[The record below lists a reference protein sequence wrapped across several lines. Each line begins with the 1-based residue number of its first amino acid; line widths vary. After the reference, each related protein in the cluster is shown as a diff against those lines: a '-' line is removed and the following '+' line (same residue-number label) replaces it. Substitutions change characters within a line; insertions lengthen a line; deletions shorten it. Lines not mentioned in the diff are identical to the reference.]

1 MTVQSTDAREIS
13 TRSYE
18 KKYLTLE
25 QKNMIIEHK
34 ETTTDRNGRFYP
46 LDDAILH
53 HYTMVIY
60 LEKSL
65 ATIAAIFSRR
75 FGRKVGK
82 SLVHRIV
89 KNSEVLKNDLARRK
103 THSNRTRPMNE
114 DQAEFEIEE
123 SFRLF
128 VKGEKSQII
137 VDMQS

>member
-1 MTVQSTDAREIS
+1 
-13 TRSYE
+13 
-18 KKYLTLE
+18 
-25 QKNMIIEHK
+25 MIIEHK
-34 ETTTDRNGRFYP
+34 ETTTDRNGRFYS
-46 LDDAILH
+46 LDDDILH

>member
-1 MTVQSTDAREIS
+1 
-13 TRSYE
+13 
-18 KKYLTLE
+18 
-25 QKNMIIEHK
+25 
-34 ETTTDRNGRFYP
+34 
-46 LDDAILH
+46 
-53 HYTMVIY
+53 MVIY

>member
-1 MTVQSTDAREIS
+1 
-13 TRSYE
+13 
-18 KKYLTLE
+18 
-25 QKNMIIEHK
+25 MIIEHK
-34 ETTTDRNGRFYP
+34 ETTTDRNGQFYP

-53 HYTMVIY
+53 QYN
-60 LEKSL
+60 LPPKSL
-65 ATIAAIFSRR
+65 STIATIFSRR

-123 SFRLF
+123 SFRLHMTR
-128 VKGEKSQII
+128 ILNCC
-137 VDMQS
+137 

>member
-1 MTVQSTDAREIS
+1 MTVQSTDARENHH

-34 ETTTDRNGRFYP
+34 ETTTDRNGQFYL

-53 HYTMVIY
+53 QYN
-60 LEKSL
+60 LPPKSL
-65 ATIAAIFSRR
+65 STIATIFSRR

-123 SFRLF
+123 SFRLH
-128 VKGEKSQII
+128 VI
-137 VDMQS
+137 